1 MKITRAKVKEKVKI
15 MRLDPLCPPKELTE
29 QLSIQKVYAL
39 WDDKRIVG
47 VLRYSLFWQKIP
59 FLDHLLIDPEYR
71 GRGLGKR
78 MMIHWENM
86 MSIAGYSSAMLSTQ
100 EDEKAQDFYKH
111 LGYEQIG
118 SFKPPGQDVNELILS
133 KNLPKSKFD

>member
-1 MKITRAKVKEKVKI
+1 MKITRAKVKEKVKV

-39 WDDKRIVG
+39 WDDKRVVG

-59 FLDHLLIDPEYR
+59 FLDHLMIDPDYR
-71 GRGLGKR
+71 GKGFGKR
-78 MMIHWENM
+78 MMAHWENIM
-86 MSIAGYSSAMLSTQ
+86 GVAGYSHVMVSTQ
-100 EDEKAQDFYKH
+100 ADEDAIEFYKH

-118 SFKPPGQDVNELILS
+118 SFTPPGQDVEELMLKKQIS
-133 KNLPKSKFD
+133 RKI

>member
-1 MKITRAKVKEKVKI
+1 MRITRAKVKEKVKV

-59 FLDHLLIDPEYR
+59 FLDHIMIDPDYR
-71 GRGLGKR
+71 SRGLGKR
-78 MMIHWENM
+78 MMAHWENIM
-86 MSIAGYSSAMLSTQ
+86 GVAGYSHVMLSTQ
-100 EDEKAQDFYKH
+100 EDEDAQEFYKH
-111 LGYEQIG
+111 LGYKQIG
-118 SFKPPGQDVNELILS
+118 SFLPPVQDVNELMFAKRIS
-133 KNLPKSKFD
+133 RKI

>member
-1 MKITRAKVKEKVKI
+1 MKITRAKTKEKVKV
-15 MRLDPLCPPKELTE
+15 MRLDPHCPPKELTE

-59 FLDHLLIDPEYR
+59 FLDHIMIDPEYR

-78 MMIHWENM
+78 MMSHWENIM
-86 MSIAGYSSAMLSTQ
+86 GVAGYSHVMVSTQ
-100 EDEKAQDFYKH
+100 EDEDAQEFYKH
-111 LGYEQIG
+111 LGYKQIG
-118 SFKPPGQDVNELILS
+118 SFLPPNQEANELMFS
-133 KNLPKSKFD
+133 KMISRKI